1 MLIPYWTTATTWW
14 VVIKMTP
21 TTRALAT
28 SNFTID
34 INNGCPNFTV
44 TDRFGMNVSAPSLEK
59 ITIGAWHHVA
69 GVYDGS
75 EVKIYV
81 NGMLKNTKTFDGEL
95 WTRNSVLC
103 IGGTERCQAS
113 PFRGLIDEVQIFN
126 RALTESEIK
135 GIYEAGGIGPGQ
147 P

>member
-44 TDRFGMNVSAPSLEK
+44 TDRFGTNVSAPSLEK
-59 ITIGAWHHVA
+59 ITIGVWHHVA

-75 EVKIYV
+75 EVKMYV
-81 NGMLKNTKTFDGEL
+81 DGTLKNTKTFDGEL
-95 WTRNSVLC
+95 WTRDSVLC
-103 IGGTERCQAS
+103 IGGTEGCSAP

-126 RALTESEIK
+126 RALTEAEIK
-135 GIYEAGGIGPGQ
+135 GIYDAGGIGPGQ